1 MPLTAEQHF
10 NRAKKYVAYAEEHD
24 LNGHTETAALAA
36 AIALAHATIAH
47 ADAAAQTA
55 HFTKVAA
62 EK

>member
-10 NRAKKYVAYAEEHD
+10 NQAKKFVGIAESERDPEVAQSY
-24 LNGHTETAALAA
+24 A
-36 AIALAHATIAH
+36 AIALAHAAIAH